1 MRAFSE
7 IKRANYFVDRS
18 DKFNRADATFHFEG
32 LADSAAKFVE
42 KRQLLDTDLWK
53 RFVTQFR
60 IKSDSGNFGWRGE
73 YFGKM
78 MRGACFVFGY
88 TKNSE
93 LYNVLRGAIVDVLDC
108 ADDNGAISTYG
119 KENELCGWDIWC
131 RKYVMLGMQY
141 FLEICDDEK
150 LADMIVNSLSSQ
162 ADYLISKIGPISDG
176 KKPITKATSN
186 WRGLNSSSVL
196 EPIVRLYNITQDEK
210 YLAFA
215 DYIVSEGGTSVA
227 NIFRLA
233 YENKLSPYQ
242 YPITKAY
249 EMTSCFEG
257 LLEYYRVKR
266 IPWHKEALV
275 NYATRLLETDFTII
289 GSSGCTHEL
298 FDHSTVR
305 QASSDNEKIM
315 QETCVTV
322 TLMKFSEQMTLLTGD
337 SKYADAFEISFYN
350 AYLGALNTEDSIDS
364 AISATYPQAV
374 IEPLCFDS
382 YSSLTLGKRGNG
394 VGGLLLMPDL
404 RYYGCCACIGSAGV
418 GLVSR
423 MAVMMSPNGVVINFY
438 EKGKIDL
445 TLPSGK
451 ELSLLIDTDYPRD
464 GRISVCVASTTDEPF
479 SLIFR
484 NPSWSE
490 STKVKVCGK
499 SIDAQKG
506 YIKIERDW
514 SVGDTVELE
523 LDMSIRT
530 ERPVSYDH
538 DILMNKVVWQED
550 YIVPTYVQEDPSAR
564 SRIAFHRGPLVLA
577 ASEKL
582 GYDVDRPFDFDL
594 PVQNAKCVDIPE
606 PHTIAVEI
614 PLKIGRSVT
623 LVDYASAGK
632 TWQNDDRIAAWIDT
646 K

>member
-18 DKFNRADATFHFEG
+18 DTFNRADATFHFEG
-32 LADSAAKFVE
+32 LADGAAKFVE

-88 TKNSE
+88 TKSSG
-93 LYNVLRGAIVDVLDC
+93 LYNVLRGAIVDILDC
-108 ADDNGAISTYG
+108 AGDDGAISTYG
-119 KENELCGWDIWC
+119 KENDLCGWDIWC

-141 FLEICDDEK
+141 FLEICEDED
-150 LADMIVNSLSSQ
+150 LADMIVNSLCAQ
-162 ADYLISKIGPISDG
+162 ADYLISKIGPIADG

-266 IPWHKEALV
+266 VQWHKEALV

-322 TLMKFSEQMTLLTGD
+322 TLMKFFEQMTLLTGD
-337 SKYADAFEISFYN
+337 PKYADAFEISFYN

-374 IEPLCFDS
+374 IEPLCFNS
-382 YSSLTLGKRGNG
+382 YSPLTLGKRGNG

-423 MAVMMSPNGVVINFY
+423 MAVMMSSDGVVINFY

-445 TLPSGK
+445 TLPSGN
-451 ELSLLIDTDYPRD
+451 EVSLLIDTDYPRD
-464 GRISVCVASTTDEPF
+464 GRISVCVASATDEPF

-490 STKVKVCGK
+490 NTKVKVCGK
-499 SIDAQKG
+499 SIDAQRG
-506 YIKIERDW
+506 YIKIERVW

-538 DILMNKVVWQED
+538 DILMNKVVWQDD
-550 YIVPTYVQEDPSAR
+550 YIVPTYVQEDPGAR

-577 ASEKL
+577 VSEKL

-594 PVQNAKCVDIPE
+594 PVQDAKCVEISE

-614 PLKIGRSVT
+614 PLKIGKSVT

-646 K
+646 E